1 MKAAERQEFTV
12 KCECIIMRNNLQIN
26 GKKKSKFTLIGL
38 QAERQALTAT
48 PFASQKQEDT
58 LTFPLAKLKA
68 IHKKYIDEGKITLEF
83 IERTER
89 LQLKGTDIT
98 NPD

>member
-1 MKAAERQEFTV
+1 MKAAELSV
-12 KCECIIMRNNLQIN
+12 KCECMIMRNNLQVN
-26 GKKKSKFTLIGL
+26 GKKKSKFTVISL
-38 QAERQALTAT
+38 QAERQLLTAQ
-48 PFASQKQEDT
+48 PFASQKQEET
-58 LTFPLAKLKA
+58 LSFPLAKLKA

-89 LQLKGTDIT
+89 LQLKGTDVT